1 MFSNGPSE
9 ASSALAVDLE
19 AIAAPILI
27 VDDNPENVLLLNQV
41 LRPLGQPIHTAYSG
55 QEAIEAVQ
63 SQAFAVVLLDVQMP
77 DIDGFETAA
86 RIRTIESGGA
96 TPIIFVT
103 AIHKD
108 HGNVKRGYSLG
119 AIDYLFK
126 PISVDVVRAKVAA
139 FIELFRQKEALR
151 QAMNR
156 ARRAEHQL
164 AIKAAELARSNE
176 ELEQFAYVASH
187 DLKEPLR
194 MVTSYLQLLSRRY
207 KDRLDQDAS
216 DFISFAVE
224 GAERMRLL
232 IDDLLAYSRV
242 GSRGRAL
249 APTDCGRVV
258 DTVLQNLR
266 VAIEDSGARIERG
279 ELPLLAGDERQ
290 LVQLLQNLIA
300 NAIKFRGSAPPVV
313 RIDAAALA
321 TLRDDPSAVAGLT
334 AEDCAEDGWLI
345 SVADNGIGIS
355 PQFFDKI
362 FLIFQRLHQ
371 RDEYPGTGIGLAVC
385 KKIIERHGG
394 RIWVDSTPGQGTTFR
409 FTLRHLDQADGG

>member
-1 MFSNGPSE
+1 M
-9 ASSALAVDLE
+9 AVDLE